1 MCKIETELRS
11 KTHDAKETKKK
22 DKVWRR
28 DKITRLIERRRERER

>member
-1 MCKIETELRS
+1 MIQRRQ
-11 KTHDAKETKKK
+11 KK